1 MLPTCNPCTLGPEAE
16 VSAGR
21 HHPQLYSEFMASL
34 GEPMTKGKKK
44 KEIVNAVTP
53 SMAVL
58 LGFSGGK
65 KKKDG
70 ENESDYK
77 NRLVGVVWGVQ

>member
-1 MLPTCNPCTLGPEAE
+1 MLQICNPCTLGLEAE

-34 GEPMTKGKKK
+34 GYRRTYDKRKKK
-44 KEIVNAVTP
+44 IVNAVIP
-53 SMAVL
+53 SMAV

-65 KKKDG
+65 KKIG
-70 ENESDYK
+70 
-77 NRLVGVVWGVQ
+77 